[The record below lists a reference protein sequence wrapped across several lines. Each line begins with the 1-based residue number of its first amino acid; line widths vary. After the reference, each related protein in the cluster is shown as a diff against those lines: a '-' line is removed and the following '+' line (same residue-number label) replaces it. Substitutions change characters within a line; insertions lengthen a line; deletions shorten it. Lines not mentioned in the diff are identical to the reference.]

1 MAWDISKILIEH
13 CPKTTLK
20 SMLEL
25 IVAFKVLFFIIVGQ
39 LYSQDE
45 KKKDMHKYGRIAKK
59 AGLFKFFSFFII
71 FLHVSCARP
80 TRYFE
85 YHFKIEGNH
94 TYIKHFFTCP

>member
-45 KKKDMHKYGRIAKK
+45 KKRHA
-59 AGLFKFFSFFII
+59 
-71 FLHVSCARP
+71 
-80 TRYFE
+80 
-85 YHFKIEGNH
+85 
-94 TYIKHFFTCP
+94 

>member
-45 KKKDMHKYGRIAKK
+45 KKKTCINMVELQR
-59 AGLFKFFSFFII
+59 
-71 FLHVSCARP
+71 RP
-80 TRYFE
+80 DCS
-85 YHFKIEGNH
+85 NSS
-94 TYIKHFFTCP
+94 PSS